1 MQDTEV
7 PNYIYKRLKIPSL
20 ESVEF
25 KKIKQFHTYKEN
37 QQEKDFAPVKVGF
50 DGLKNLKH
58 LQMQVDHLEST
69 KFVQVNVYLW
79 LFLLKLWFKI
89 KLNLRFICLSIQLI
103 LIMN

>member
-1 MQDTEV
+1 V

-25 KKIKQFHTYKEN
+25 KNIKQFHTYKEN
-37 QQEKDFAPVKVGF
+37 QQEKDFAPVKAGF

-69 KFVQVNVYLW
+69 KFVQVYAYFE
-79 LFLLKLWFKI
+79 LFTLK
-89 KLNLRFICLSIQLI
+89 N
-103 LIMN
+103 